1 MRILFLLLII
11 ANLSLFAWHMQG
23 PRDSD
28 KAMSIGP
35 QPVDANTPPLLLLS
49 ELPKQDAPAEA
60 HAPREAALQE
70 IPPDNAP

>member
-11 ANLSLFAWHMQG
+11 ANLGLFAWHLQG
-23 PRDSD
+23 PDGD

-35 QPVDANTPPLLLLS
+35 QPVDNNTPPLLMLS
-49 ELPKQDAPAEA
+49 ELPKQGATAEA
-60 HAPREAALQE
+60 QAPREAALQE